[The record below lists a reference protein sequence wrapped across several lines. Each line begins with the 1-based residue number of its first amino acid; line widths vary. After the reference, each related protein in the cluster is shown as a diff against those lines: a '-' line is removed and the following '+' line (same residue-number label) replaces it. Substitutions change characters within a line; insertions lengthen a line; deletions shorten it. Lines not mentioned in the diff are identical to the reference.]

1 MKSFTI
7 LCLVATALAA
17 PAKMAAAPT
26 ANCTQIQTQL
36 EKGIQAN
43 LDIQAQELKGYTW
56 PPFAQPLYFTELIHS
71 VQSLNLQTGTAEFT
85 TTQQSVLAIQ
95 QKGITI
101 RQNNQKLAKE
111 IKSPAADGLAIVAG
125 AQTKEMLQV
134 MGLKDGTAQ
143 NGKNLAAAQGQ
154 KCTK

>member
-1 MKSFTI
+1 
-7 LCLVATALAA
+7 
-17 PAKMAAAPT
+17 
-26 ANCTQIQTQL
+26 
-36 EKGIQAN
+36 
-43 LDIQAQELKGYTW
+43 
-56 PPFAQPLYFTELIHS
+56 
-71 VQSLNLQTGTAEFT
+71 LNLQTGTAEFT

-134 MGLKDGTAQ
+134 MGLKGTSADKDTLATLMKVMDGTAQ

>member
-43 LDIQAQELKGYTW
+43 LDIQAQELKGY
-56 PPFAQPLYFTELIHS
+56 I
-71 VQSLNLQTGTAEFT
+71 
-85 TTQQSVLAIQ
+85 
-95 QKGITI
+95 
-101 RQNNQKLAKE
+101 
-111 IKSPAADGLAIVAG
+111 
-125 AQTKEMLQV
+125 
-134 MGLKDGTAQ
+134 
-143 NGKNLAAAQGQ
+143 
-154 KCTK
+154 